1 MIRAILF
8 DFGDTLAM
16 ERGEFDR
23 SMADQEFEKAP
34 YVESVLRGL
43 RRRFRLAVVSNTST
57 WREREIRNAL
67 RRMGLERY
75 FDAVVTSV
83 DVGSP
88 KPKAE
93 IFQEALRRLGVE
105 AHECMMVGDRTDAD
119 ILGGNRLG
127 METVHID
134 WQPHQE
140 ETIDPELQKPDHTIR
155 SLKEL
160 LELIGPDG

>member
-1 MIRAILF
+1 MLKAVLF
-8 DFGDTLAM
+8 DFGDTLAV
-16 ERGEFDR
+16 ERRGPGGEF
-23 SMADQEFEKAP
+23 EGAP
-34 YVESVLRGL
+34 HVESVLREL
-43 RRRFRLAVVSNTST
+43 SRRFRLSVVSNTST

-88 KPKAE
+88 KPEAE
-93 IFQEALRRLGVE
+93 IFQEAMRRLGVE

-140 ETIDPELQKPDHTIR
+140 ETTDPELQKPDHTIR
-155 SLKEL
+155 SLKEI
-160 LELIGPDG
+160 LELISPDG

>member
-1 MIRAILF
+1 
-8 DFGDTLAM
+8 LAV
-16 ERGEFDR
+16 EKRGSGGEF
-23 SMADQEFEKAP
+23 EGAP
-34 YVESVLRGL
+34 HVESVLQEFSQ
-43 RRRFRLAVVSNTST
+43 RFKLAVVSNTST

-67 RRMGLERY
+67 RGMGLERY

-88 KPKAE
+88 KPEAG
-93 IFQEALRRLGVE
+93 IFQEAMRRLGVE

-140 ETIDPELQKPDHTIR
+140 KTTDPELQKPDHTIR

-160 LELIGPDG
+160 LELIEPDG